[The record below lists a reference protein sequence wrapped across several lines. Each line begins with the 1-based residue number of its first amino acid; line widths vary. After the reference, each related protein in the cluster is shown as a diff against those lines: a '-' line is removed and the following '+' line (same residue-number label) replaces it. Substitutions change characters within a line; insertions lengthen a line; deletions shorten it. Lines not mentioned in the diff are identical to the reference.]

1 MFSELENL
9 NDLMLTDQNSK
20 KKRLHNSFVRDINNL
35 ISKYEYMY
43 YKYVIGRKKIGNLKN
58 EDEKHIA
65 IVQKSMEAFFPYILA
80 HNIALISNY

>member
-1 MFSELENL
+1 M
-9 NDLMLTDQNSK
+9 
-20 KKRLHNSFVRDINNL
+20 

>member
-1 MFSELENL
+1 MFAELENL
-9 NDLMLTDQNSK
+9 NDLMLTNQNSK
-20 KKRLHNSFVRDINNL
+20 KRRLHSYFVRDIRNL

-43 YKYVIGRKKIGNLKN
+43 HKYVIRHKKIGKLKN

-80 HNIALISNY
+80 HNIALMSNY